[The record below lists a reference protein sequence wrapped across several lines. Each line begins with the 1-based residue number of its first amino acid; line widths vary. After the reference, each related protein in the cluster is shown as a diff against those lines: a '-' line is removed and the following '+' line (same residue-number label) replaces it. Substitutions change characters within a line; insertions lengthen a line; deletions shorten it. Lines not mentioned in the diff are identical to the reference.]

1 MAFVEV
7 LASRLILA
15 DRLEDFFGRSV
26 VTTRDLDAD
35 VSSRED
41 KRSILERAFVRDE
54 CRNARTF
61 EVSHDYIGVGKISA
75 PRHSNEILIRVWRQA
90 GGFRRFEFS
99 RAFGAMSCFVLI
111 LPTAVGAGFHG
122 AVSLILLESIVY
134 N

>member
-41 KRSILERAFVRDE
+41 KRSIL
-54 CRNARTF
+54 
-61 EVSHDYIGVGKISA
+61 
-75 PRHSNEILIRVWRQA
+75 
-90 GGFRRFEFS
+90 
-99 RAFGAMSCFVLI
+99 
-111 LPTAVGAGFHG
+111 
-122 AVSLILLESIVY
+122 
-134 N
+134 